1 MRYIF
6 CPQCGRKLSDR
17 PAGDEGQ
24 VPYCMGCDK
33 LWFDTFPSCSIV
45 LVANEYDEIALLRQD
60 YMSDKYTT
68 FVSGY
73 ITPGENAEQTAVREV
88 REEIGIALDGVDYAG
103 TYWFEKQGLLM
114 HGFIARAKKQPL
126 VLSSEVDWADWTPA
140 EKVIETIFPDSPG
153 NAAYAI
159 YMKFMGEYFGRGEK

>member
-1 MRYIF
+1 MRYIY
-6 CPQCGRKLSDR
+6 CPQCGRKLIER
-17 PAGDEGQ
+17 PAGDEGL
-24 VPYCMGCDK
+24 VPYCEGCEK

-45 LVANEYDEIALLRQD
+45 LAANEYDEIALLRQD

-88 REEIGIALDGVDYAG
+88 AEEIGIKVEKLDYAG

-114 HGFIARAKKQPL
+114 HGFITRVKKQPL
-126 VLSSEVDWADWTPA
+126 VLSSEVNWADWVPA
-140 EKVIETIFPDSPG
+140 EKVIDTIFPDSPG
-153 NAAYAI
+153 NAAFAI
-159 YMKFMGEYFGRGEK
+159 YMKFMDEYFGGKK

>member
-1 MRYIF
+1 MRYIY
-6 CPQCGRKLSDR
+6 CPQCGRKLTER
-17 PAGDEGQ
+17 PAGDEGL
-24 VPYCMGCDK
+24 VPYCEGCEK

-45 LVANEYDEIALLRQD
+45 LAANEYDEIALLRQD

-73 ITPGENAEQTAVREV
+73 ITPGENAEQTAIREV
-88 REEIGIALDGVDYAG
+88 AEEIGIKVEKLDYAG

-114 HGFIARAKKQPL
+114 HGFIARVKKQPL
-126 VLSSEVDWADWTPA
+126 VLSSEVDWADWVPA

-153 NAAYAI
+153 NAAFAI
-159 YMKFMGEYFGRGEK
+159 YKKFMGDPRIGKDD

>member
-1 MRYIF
+1 MRYIY
-6 CPQCGRKLSDR
+6 CPQCGQKLVER
-17 PAGDEGQ
+17 AAGDEGM
-24 VPYCMGCDK
+24 VPYCERCEK

-45 LVANEYDEIALLRQD
+45 LVANEYGEIALLRQD

-73 ITPGENAEQTAVREV
+73 ITPGENAEETALREV
-88 REEIGIALDGVDYAG
+88 REEIGIELEGVDYAG
-103 TYWFEKQGLLM
+103 TYWFAKQGLLM
-114 HGFIARAKKQPL
+114 HGFIARSKKQPL
-126 VLSSEVDWADWTPA
+126 KLSSEVDWAEWTPA

-159 YMKFMGEYFGRGEK
+159 YMRFMREYLGDKR